1 MPYLNLTKVQ
11 EGIISLIEDRPSITQ
26 EEMAKLL
33 GVTSRTI
40 RNHIKYL
47 VDKEYITRIGADKN
61 GKWTVTKGVEK

>member
-1 MPYLNLTKVQ
+1 
-11 EGIISLIEDRPSITQ
+11 
-26 EEMAKLL
+26 MAKLL